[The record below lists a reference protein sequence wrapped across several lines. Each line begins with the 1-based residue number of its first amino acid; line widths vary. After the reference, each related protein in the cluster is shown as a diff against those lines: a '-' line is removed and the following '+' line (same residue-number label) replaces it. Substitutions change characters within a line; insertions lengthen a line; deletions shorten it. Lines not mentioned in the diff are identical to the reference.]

1 MIASASWAGWARF
14 YRGTRPSRVY
24 CTAGSIRGMTPPEV
38 EVDAE
43 LAARAAEVAAT
54 RGESLEE
61 VIARALQR
69 YVISSLDE

>member
-1 MIASASWAGWARF
+1 M
-14 YRGTRPSRVY
+14 
-24 CTAGSIRGMTPPEV
+24 PEV

-43 LAARAAEVAAT
+43 LASKAAEVAAA

>member
-1 MIASASWAGWARF
+1 VIEAK
-14 YRGTRPSRVY
+14 
-24 CTAGSIRGMTPPEV
+24 
-38 EVDAE
+38 
-43 LAARAAEVAAT
+43 L

>member
-1 MIASASWAGWARF
+1 
-14 YRGTRPSRVY
+14 
-24 CTAGSIRGMTPPEV
+24 MTPPEV

-43 LAARAAEVAAT
+43 LAARAAEIAAA